1 MFCAVLL
8 IKHGGNPVS
17 FHLLVFVKQVPDTQN
32 ITGDAMTP
40 EGTVNRAALPAIF
53 NPEDLNALELALQLK
68 DRYQAHITVATMG
81 MPAAA
86 EVLRQSLYRGADRG
100 VLVTDR
106 ALAGADTLA
115 TSYTLSCVAKK
126 LGNIDLVLCGRQAI
140 DGDTAQ
146 VGPQI
151 AEKLHIPQICYVEEI
166 RSMEPGRIVARRAIE
181 GGYEVL
187 SSPLPA
193 LLTVIDA
200 NEPRPVNV
208 KRMMKYKRARTPG
221 EIDTAAK
228 KGEIADAEACKA
240 ELKVRGLLLD
250 EFSAADIDALPNRIG
265 FPGSPTK
272 VKQVMSVVLTAGE
285 AKTVSADAAGI
296 AGLMHELISDH
307 TLG

>member
-1 MFCAVLL
+1 
-8 IKHGGNPVS
+8 
-17 FHLLVFVKQVPDTQN
+17 
-32 ITGDAMTP
+32 
-40 EGTVNRAALPAIF
+40 
-53 NPEDLNALELALQLK
+53 
-68 DRYQAHITVATMG
+68 MG

-126 LGNIDLVLCGRQAI
+126 LGNIDLILCGRQAI

-151 AEKLHIPQICYVEEI
+151 AEKLHIPQICYVEDVKSIEN
-166 RSMEPGRIVARRAIE
+166 GKIVAKRAIE
-181 GGYEVL
+181 GGYEIL
-187 SSPLPA
+187 SAPLPA

-200 NEPRPVNV
+200 NDPRPVNV
-208 KRMMKYKRARTPG
+208 KRMMKYKRARTAG
-221 EIDTAAK
+221 EIDMAAK
-228 KGEIADAEACKA
+228 KGEIADAESCKA
-240 ELKVRGLLLD
+240 ALKAKGLLMD
-250 EFSAADIDALPNRIG
+250 EYSAADINADPARIG

-285 AKTVSADAAGI
+285 AKTVSADAEGI